1 MFVVLGRAQQYFAL
15 PALLIAGTLLTHV
28 IITIDPDL
36 NIAKAQESGWL
47 LRVSD
52 NLNVSMPF
60 IPFATGAMEWPA
72 VRNFVFE
79 VITLISVTAI
89 AVLVTAAA
97 IEVATKRD
105 ADLDQELKGHG
116 IANIVSGLC
125 GGIVG
130 SNAVARSM
138 LNLQAGAA
146 TRLSVSSPER
156 CALSCCLSV
165 RKLASLCRVRCS
177 AQRWCIWVCGSYKS
191 GCLRRTGSCTAPT
204 TCWSC

>member
-1 MFVVLGRAQQYFAL
+1 MCIRDSI
-15 PALLIAGTLLTHV
+15 IA
-28 IITIDPDL
+28 IDPEL
-36 NIAKAQESGWL
+36 NIARAQESGWL

-60 IPFATGAMEWPA
+60 IPFATGALEWPA
-72 VRNFVFE
+72 VRNFIFE

-130 SNAVARSM
+130 SKDVYKRQLYFSA
-138 LNLQAGAA
+138 L
-146 TRLSVSSPER
+146 TR
-156 CALSCCLSV
+156 
-165 RKLASLCRVRCS
+165 
-177 AQRWCIWVCGSYKS
+177 
-191 GCLRRTGSCTAPT
+191 T
-204 TCWSC
+204 